1 MRRVLSSS
9 SSVSAAPVMGGQMTR
24 LLVLPGLMLLAGA
37 IWAADDRAGGKDKVS
52 GSSSAAV
59 VKVVA
64 VMVVVRDSH
73 KPLAGLLM
81 EVLSQNW
88 VRCIRAPCP
97 QPQGDSRKW
106 QGTTDAAGVLRF
118 PASLSEAAAE
128 AYAHAV
134 GSNAYVSVQGYGK
147 RDASGR
153 AILLLER
160 PTHRMADRN
169 KV

>member
-1 MRRVLSSS
+1 MSRALSSS
-9 SSVSAAPVMGGQMTR
+9 SSVSAVTVMGGQMTR
-24 LLVLPGLMLLAGA
+24 LIVLPGFMLLAGA

-52 GSSSAAV
+52 GSSSSSSSAAV

-64 VMVVVRDSH
+64 VMVVDRDSH
-73 KPLAGLLM
+73 KPLAGLLV
-81 EVLSQNW
+81 EVVSQQW

-118 PASLSEAAAE
+118 PASLSEAAPE

-160 PTHRMADRN
+160 PPA
-169 KV
+169 K